1 MQVSSW
7 RSIIRGV
14 MALIGAAIP
23 IWAVAADPAC
33 VSGGPRPQI
42 SFVQYNSP
50 DIATSPPGLL
60 TIKGKLS
67 VPVVFDAARRCF
79 VAGTRLPTV
88 LIVHGSSGVDSRG
101 DFYEAALNDVGI
113 ATLQIDMW
121 EARGVSGGANRPAL
135 PIYTYPDVFSGLA
148 FLSAHPA
155 VDAARIGVLG
165 FSWGGVMSLGS
176 AEQLYAGQFGGGK
189 RFKAHVAHYPV
200 CYGAN
205 NAQILAGFGI
215 TPAQAGTQL
224 LNLTGAPV
232 LIQIGSEDDYDNGT
246 EACKAL
252 GTAVNATNGPLVKV
266 QPYAG
271 AFHAWD
277 RIMVPVAVEDPFGN
291 QGSYFTTG
299 VIPTVRLEPNV
310 DLAYEARQRAVAF
323 LKRSL

>member
-1 MQVSSW
+1 MQRASWSS
-7 RSIIRGV
+7 IVRGAA
-14 MALIGAAIP
+14 ALIGTAVPLGAA
-23 IWAVAADPAC
+23 AADPAC
-33 VSGGPRPQI
+33 VPGGPRPQT
-42 SFVQYNSP
+42 SFIQYTSP
-50 DIATSPPGLL
+50 NIATSPPTPL

-67 VPVVFDAARRCF
+67 VPVVFDATLRCF

-101 DFYEAALNDVGI
+101 DFYQAALNDLGI

-121 EARGVSGGANRPAL
+121 EARGVSGGTNRPAL
-135 PIYTYPDVFSGLA
+135 
-148 FLSAHPA
+148 PA

-176 AEQLYAGQFGGGK
+176 AEQLYTGQFGGGR

-205 NAQILAGFGI
+205 NTQILAGFGI

-246 EACKAL
+246 EACSAL
-252 GTAVNATNGPLVKV
+252 AEAVNATNGPVVRVL
-266 QPYAG
+266 PYAG

-277 RIMVPVAVEDPFGN
+277 RIMVPVTVADPFGN

-299 VIPTVRLEPNV
+299 IVPTVRLEPNV
-310 DLAYEARQRAVAF
+310 ELAYESRRRAVAF